1 MPGSYRDLVWQ
12 RNPILDAP
20 PRYRRACKYQAFVPN
35 RLSALKFA
43 LDAETAGSVSRAEQ
57 TISALNSG
65 AHPALGPLARLLLRT
80 ESIAS
85 SKVEGLQLGA
95 RSLARAE
102 ARSVTG
108 EKITPTAREIIANID
123 AMELAIE
130 QAASNERFTVA
141 DILAIHERLM
151 KASVTPSVAGKIRD
165 EQNWVG
171 GNDYN
176 PCGAD
181 FVPPPPDEV
190 RDLMGDLCKT
200 INDDRFPPVVQAAL
214 IHAQFETIHPFADG
228 NGRAGR
234 ALIHVVLKRRG
245 LATSYVPPVSVV
257 LARRR
262 KAYIAGLTGF
272 RGDSVVPWIGRF
284 ADAAAQAADLAR
296 GYLDAVIRKVEEWRA
311 ALERR
316 GAPRS
321 DAAAWQ
327 VIDALPAHPMITGP
341 TAIAATRRARAAVY
355 QALDQLEQA
364 GVLLPVSETRRNKVW
379 EAAGLLALLEGL
391 EAGALPPR
399 RNRCD

>member
-1 MPGSYRDLVWQ
+1 VPGSYHDLIW
-12 RNPILDAP
+12 RHNPVLDAP
-20 PRYRRACKYQAFVPN
+20 PRYRRACKYRAFVPN
-35 RLSALKFA
+35 RLSGLRFA
-43 LDAETAGSVSRAEQ
+43 LDVETAGSVSRAEQ

-102 ARSVTG
+102 ARSDTG
-108 EKITPTAREIIANID
+108 ERVTPTAREIIANID

-130 QAASNERFTVA
+130 QAVSNERFTVA

-151 KASVTPSVAGKIRD
+151 NASATPGIAGKIRN
-165 EQNWVG
+165 EQNWIG

-176 PCGAD
+176 PCGAG

-190 RDLMGDLCKT
+190 EDLMADLCKT
-200 INDDRFPPVVQAAL
+200 VNDDTFPPVVQAAL

-262 KAYIAGLTGF
+262 KRYIAGLTDF

-284 ADAAAQAADLAR
+284 ADAAAESADLAR

-311 ALERR
+311 ALKRR
-316 GAPRS
+316 DAPRS
-321 DAAAWQ
+321 DAAAWH

-355 QALDQLEQA
+355 QALDQLERA
-364 GVLLPVSETRRNKVW
+364 GVLLLVSQTPRNKVW
-379 EAAGLLALLEGL
+379 EAEGLLALLEGL
-391 EAGALPPR
+391 EAGALPPPP
-399 RNRCD
+399 